1 MSVAIRGQGRIGGTS
16 AMTLQHGKIVWV
28 EAGQVIPG
36 DGEIMEGAALVD
48 ESAVTGQT
56 DPILCEAGGRHSGVL
71 AGSQVIS
78 GRILVRIT
86 TNGR

>member
-1 MSVAIRGQGRIGGTS
+1 
-16 AMTLQHGKIVWV
+16 MTLQRGKIVLV
-28 EAGQVIPG
+28 EAGQIIPG

-56 DPILCEAGGRHSGVL
+56 DPVFCEAGGRHSVVL

-78 GRILVRIT
+78 GRILVRLT
-86 TNGR
+86 TKWR